1 MNLAGLPYALMPMEV
16 DDIPSVSLIERNV
29 FTLPWSTNAF
39 TYEIKHNPASDYLV
53 LKYVPWMEAKNKS
66 GLSERVRRLFKPGE
80 DISLVGY
87 GGFWILVDEA
97 HICTIAIRPEWQG
110 RGLGELLLLALME
123 QAMKREAQV
132 VTLEVRISNLKAQN
146 LYFKCGFKTV
156 GKRKGYYSDNHEDAL
171 IMTTDAIYTP
181 AFQEKFQQLV
191 DQLRARLL
199 AEPQEAPHPAQET
212 E

>member
-1 MNLAGLPYALMPMEV
+1 MNLEGLPYALMPMGI
-16 DDIPSVSLIERNV
+16 DDIPTVSLIERNV

-53 LKYVPWMEAKNKS
+53 LKYIPWMEAKSKG

-80 DISLVGY
+80 DVSLVGY

-110 RGLGELLLLALME
+110 RGLGELLLLGLME
-123 QAMKREAQV
+123 QAMKRDAQV
-132 VTLEVRISNLKAQN
+132 VTLEVRVSNIKAQN
-146 LYFKCGFKTV
+146 LYLKCGFKAV
-156 GKRKGYYSDNHEDAL
+156 GKRKGYYSDNREDAL
-171 IMTTDAIYTP
+171 IMTTDAINTP
-181 AFQEKFQQLV
+181 AFQSRFQRLA

-199 AEPQEAPHPAQET
+199 SEPQQAPHLPQET

>member
-1 MNLAGLPYALMPMEV
+1 MNLEGLPYALMPMEA
-16 DDIPSVSLIERNV
+16 DDIPTVSLIERTV

-53 LKYVPWMEAKNKS
+53 LKYVPWMTAKNRG
-66 GLSERVRRLFKPGE
+66 GLSDRVRRLFKPGE
-80 DISLVGY
+80 DASLIGY

-110 RGLGELLLLALME
+110 RGLGELLLLALIE
-123 QAMKREAQV
+123 QAMKRNAQV
-132 VTLEVRISNLKAQN
+132 VTLEVRVSNLKAQN
-146 LYFKCGFKTV
+146 LYTKCGFKTV

-171 IMTTDAIYTP
+171 IMTTDPINMP
-181 AFQEKFQQLV
+181 AFRQQFQQLA

-199 AEPQEAPHPAQET
+199 AEPQEAPEQAPET
-212 E
+212 G

>member
-1 MNLAGLPYALMPMEV
+1 MNLADLPYALMPMEV
-16 DDIPSVSLIERNV
+16 EDIPTVSLIERNV

-53 LKYVPWMEAKNKS
+53 LKYVPWMEAKNKG
-66 GLSERVRRLFKPGE
+66 GLSERVRRLFRPGE

-123 QAMKREAQV
+123 QAMKRDAQV

-146 LYFKCGFKTV
+146 LYLKCGFKTV

-171 IMTTDAIYTP
+171 IMTTDAINTP
-181 AFQEKFQQLV
+181 AFQAKFWQLA
-191 DQLRARLL
+191 DELRDRLL
-199 AEPQEAPHPAQET
+199 AEPQEAPHQAPET